1 MRAFVLGGKGC
12 RRFAEHFFESIGKV
26 RLALY
31 SYLHHYLAHGY
42 VFFDNQLG
50 GFTQTA
56 MQHELYNRFPR
67 QALHLCIQLAPAH
80 HQLLGY
86 EVDVHLRLVYV
97 LLNEGYQLFEEL
109 GILLVGREFTT
120 VGLMVLGVVLL
131 ELVAVPEKVED
142 GKVEIGQ
149 VYRLLKV

>member
-1 MRAFVLGGKGC
+1 MVMFSSIISLAAL
-12 RRFAEHFFESIGKV
+12 RRRQCNTNSTTDFPV
-26 RLALY
+26 RL
-31 SYLHHYLAHGY
+31 
-42 VFFDNQLG
+42 
-50 GFTQTA
+50 FT
-56 MQHELYNRFPR
+56 F
-67 QALHLCIQLAPAH
+67 
-80 HQLLGY
+80 
-86 EVDVHLRLVYV
+86 HLRLVYV

-120 VGLMVLGVVLL
+120 VGIMVLGVVLL